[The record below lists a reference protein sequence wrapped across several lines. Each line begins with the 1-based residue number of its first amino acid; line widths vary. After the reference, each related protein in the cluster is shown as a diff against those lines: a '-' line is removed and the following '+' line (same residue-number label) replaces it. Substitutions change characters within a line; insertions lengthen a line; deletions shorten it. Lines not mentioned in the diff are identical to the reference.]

1 MSANRLMN
9 SMPYHN
15 KSESKNNFFMRSN
28 QFESAPNL
36 PKASQHHRVYGSSS
50 AMSTLAAGN
59 SASRAYDNHLAQS
72 GRFSMQGTPSPFNQ
86 YMKLNRNLQGND
98 SRNRRQNNAFTTG
111 DSSNAIH
118 VESEFV
124 AKDSSLPSLPQLNV
138 RKSY

>member
-1 MSANRLMN
+1 
-9 SMPYHN
+9 
-15 KSESKNNFFMRSN
+15 
-28 QFESAPNL
+28 
-36 PKASQHHRVYGSSS
+36 
-50 AMSTLAAGN
+50 
-59 SASRAYDNHLAQS
+59 
-72 GRFSMQGTPSPFNQ
+72 MQGTPSPFNQ

-111 DSSNAIH
+111 NSSNPIH